1 MKRLISIKFIF
12 KSPIFYFMVQNFMLL
27 SNFLFYGGTF
37 NVQHLDKPFY

>member
-1 MKRLISIKFIF
+1 MKRLISIKFIL
-12 KSPIFYFMVQNFMLL
+12 SPIFYFMVQTFM